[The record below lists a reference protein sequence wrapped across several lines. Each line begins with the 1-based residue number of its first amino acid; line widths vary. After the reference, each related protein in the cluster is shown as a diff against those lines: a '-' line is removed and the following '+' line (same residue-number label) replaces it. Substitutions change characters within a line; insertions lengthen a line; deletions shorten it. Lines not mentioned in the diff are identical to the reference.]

1 MPIRTRYIMYFH
13 PSNIRVPKGY
23 LLGSKIEHQS
33 VPRVREKENGPG
45 ACMPTDGLMSIL
57 AIVIDGLMVHVNRN
71 TN

>member
-45 ACMPTDGLMSIL
+45 ACMPTDGSMPIL
-57 AIVIDGLMVHVNRN
+57 AITTDGKIIYVNRN